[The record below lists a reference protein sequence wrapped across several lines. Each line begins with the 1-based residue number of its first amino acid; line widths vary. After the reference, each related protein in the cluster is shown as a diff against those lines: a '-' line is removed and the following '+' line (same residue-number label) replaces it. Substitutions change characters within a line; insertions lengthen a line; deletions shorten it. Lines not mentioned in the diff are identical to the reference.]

1 MGKRYE
7 VLPIP
12 YGGKTIDIEVPSDRL
27 AWVCSPKNVP
37 GVSDIREAV
46 SDALDNLIG
55 CPDLPTLV
63 KDRGKKT
70 VILVD
75 DHTRTTPQAEILP
88 VVLNRLNE
96 LGIQDSDITVIIAG
110 GTHRQMTQEECLAK
124 FGQAIMDRVR
134 VIAHVYDDPE
144 QLVDLGTTKLGVP
157 ISVNRQYFEA
167 DFSIAIGNIIP
178 HIYAGWS
185 GGAKLVQP
193 GVSGPAT
200 TGATHMVAAPRFR
213 EILGNVDNPVR
224 REMEEVARQSGLD
237 LIINTVLNGDG
248 ELVKVVAG
256 DVVAAH
262 REGVKCAEEIY
273 SVRFSELP
281 DVVLASSHPGN
292 ADFWQASKA
301 YSAASLMVKPG
312 GTVIFLC
319 PARGGIAPEHPILY
333 SIGGLSYESVL
344 EGANSGKYEDEVA
357 IAWYLTLCLSKE
369 QVGRTFVYSDGLKD
383 EEIEQFGFERTK
395 DPQQTLNQVLAD
407 KGAHARVGIITHGAD
422 IYPVRI

>member
-12 YGGKTIDIEVPSDRL
+12 YRGKTIDIEVPSDRL

-37 GVSDIREAV
+37 GVSDIREVV

-178 HIYAGWS
+178 TFMRVGLGSQIGAARCFWS
-185 GGAKLVQP
+185 CDN
-193 GVSGPAT
+193 
-200 TGATHMVAAPRFR
+200 GATHMVAAPRFR

-262 REGVKCAEEIY
+262 REGVKCAKEIY

-333 SIGGLSYESVL
+333 SIGGLSYESIL
-344 EGANSGKYEDEVA
+344 EGANSGKYDDEVA

-383 EEIEQFGFERTK
+383 EEIEHFGFERTK
-395 DPQQTLNQVLAD
+395 DHQQTLNLVLAD